1 MVNRSILENYY
12 KNIKRRNQLECEID
26 KLEKS
31 NEHLKKYLNVYDPV
45 ANMEKRI
52 HLNNKLI
59 ADKYIEIDNIIRET
73 SNIEYVINNLTDE
86 ERKISKLRFDKK
98 KEYISISR
106 EMNMSQSTV
115 CRRVREILLK
125 IDGVEQNIN

>member
-1 MVNRSILENYY
+1 MCPLLYTNT
-12 KNIKRRNQLECEID
+12 
-26 KLEKS
+26 
-31 NEHLKKYLNVYDPV
+31 
-45 ANMEKRI
+45 
-52 HLNNKLI
+52 
-59 ADKYIEIDNIIRET
+59 T